1 MTSTAIAN
9 SGIGSERPRSA
20 GSVPGLLS
28 DTWAM
33 TRRNLI
39 HISRAPMQLSDVT
52 IQPLIFTLLFVYI
65 FGSGIP
71 IPGGGSYV
79 DYVLSGILALNL
91 VSSTMGT
98 AVGLST
104 DLHEGMIDRFRT
116 LPMWRSAVLVGRSLA
131 DLLTSLLCAL
141 IVALTGLAVGWRPGA
156 DAASVIGGFALM
168 LFFAYAV
175 QWVSACL
182 GLNAKS
188 PETAASFGLILLLPL
203 TLVSNALVPTQHMPG
218 WLQAITTWN
227 PVSAVVAGTR
237 VLWGNPNPS
246 GTIQAW
252 PMQHPI
258 QAALAWSAVILAVA
272 APAATHFFKRRTT
285 E

>member
-1 MTSTAIAN
+1 MTSTASA
-9 SGIGSERPRSA
+9 SSIGSERLRSS
-20 GSVPGLLS
+20 GSVLGPLT

-33 TRRNLI
+33 VRRNLI

-52 IQPLIFTLLFVYI
+52 LQPLVFTLLFVYV

-79 DYVLSGILALNL
+79 DYVLAGVLALNL

-104 DLHEGMIDRFRT
+104 DLHEGMLERFRT

-131 DLLTSLLCAL
+131 DMLTAVLCAL
-141 IVALTGLAVGWRPGA
+141 IVALTGLAIGWRPETNV
-156 DAASVIGGFALM
+156 ASVIAGFALM

-175 QWVSACL
+175 SWVSACM

-203 TLVSNALVPTQHMPG
+203 AFLSNAIVPTQHMPG

-227 PVSAVVAGTR
+227 PVSAVVSGTR

-258 QAALAWSAVILAVA
+258 EAALIWSVVILAVA
-272 APAATHFFKRRTT
+272 APAAAHFFKRRTT

>member
-1 MTSTAIAN
+1 LTSTAIAD
-9 SGIGSERPRSA
+9 SRAGSERPRSS
-20 GSVPGLLS
+20 GSLLDPLS

-33 TRRNLI
+33 IRRNLI

-79 DYVLSGILALNL
+79 DYVLAGILALNL

-156 DAASVIGGFALM
+156 NAISVIGGFALM

-175 QWVSACL
+175 QWVAACL
-182 GLNAKS
+182 GLNANS
-188 PETAASFGLILLLPL
+188 PETATSFGFIVLLPL
-203 TLVSNALVPTQHMPG
+203 TFVSNALVPTQHMPG

-252 PMQHPI
+252 PMQHPV
-258 QAALAWSAVILAVA
+258 QAALIWSVVILAVA